1 MKKLLVFGLS
11 LLIILVVLLA
21 GGVLGDVLDFF
32 SEKNKLSEVA
42 SGLYYLYPDQY
53 LVESPENADFIRLDY
68 LKNRGTTYR
77 VFGET
82 ISIQTPKEHYLIG
95 ADGKVTV
102 GAAPTEE
109 KVSFKKVGDIYY
121 IHLKELLALKDA
133 DVFGLSMTE
142 NQGLYIV
149 VNSNLSYRKGTLK
162 PDTKV
167 FSTMKEI
174 DKHLAAKSAG
184 KKSKASIRGI
194 ASEGVTGYFYQ
205 SVVDEK
211 PYTFFV
217 SGSPELTGYV
227 EDDAIEGITMTEPLS
242 DRAAAEAPKK
252 KFVLGWEAVYT
263 ETVDTSEIGERRGL
277 DIVSP
282 TWMTLEDE
290 HGALGNLADPEYIKW
305 ARDRG
310 YKIWPLI
317 SNHSDIELTH
327 RFLAS
332 YEAQTSYIRALV
344 DEAVKHGYE
353 GYNLDFEHIYLSDRD
368 AYSHFANMFAFEM
381 KKWGLTTSVD
391 VNVMDGADNW
401 SKCFDH
407 EVLGTVCDY
416 LVIMAYD
423 EHHATS
429 DKAGSNASFSWVEY
443 NLKKI
448 LAVVS
453 PHKVVLGVPF
463 YTRVW
468 ETSAGGTKSEVLDM
482 FHTEA
487 YLQSLPFEMSWDE
500 SARQNKAVHKAD
512 GILTEV
518 WIEDEDSLEHK
529 AALVQDYGLAGIAVW
544 RMGFETESAWDAVNV
559 KRGESDEK
567 KE

>member
-11 LLIILVVLLA
+11 ILIILVVLFA
-21 GGVLGDVLDFF
+21 GGVIGDVLDFF

-42 SGLYYLYPDQY
+42 SGFYYLYSDRY
-53 LVESPENADFIRLDY
+53 LVENSENADFIRLDY
-68 LKNRGTTYR
+68 LKNPSTTYQ
-77 VFGET
+77 VFGDT
-82 ISIQTPKEHYLIG
+82 LSIQTPKEHYLIDK
-95 ADGKVTV
+95 DGKVTV
-102 GAAPTEE
+102 GTTPTED
-109 KVSFKKVGDIYY
+109 KVGFKKVGDAYY
-121 IHLKELLALKDA
+121 IHLKELLALKGA
-133 DVFGLSMTE
+133 DIFGVSVTE
-142 NQGLYIV
+142 NQGLYV
-149 VNSNLSYRKGTLK
+149 AVNSNFSYQMGTLK
-162 PDTKV
+162 PETKV
-167 FSTMKEI
+167 FSTMEEF
-174 DKHLAAKSAG
+174 DKHIAAKNSG
-184 KKSKASIRGI
+184 KRSKASIRGI
-194 ASEGVTGYFYQ
+194 ASEDVTGYYYQ
-205 SVVDEK
+205 STIDEK
-211 PYTFFV
+211 AYTFFI
-217 SGSPELTGYV
+217 SSLPELTGYI
-227 EDDAIEGITMTEPLS
+227 EEEAIEGRTKTEALS
-242 DRAAAEAPKK
+242 KMPSSDAPKK

-263 ETVDTSEIGERRGL
+263 KTVDTSEIGERRGL

-290 HGALGNLADPEYIKW
+290 GGALGNLADPEYIKW
-305 ARDRG
+305 ARERG

-332 YEAQTSYIRALV
+332 YEAQTSYIKALV
-344 DEAVKHGYE
+344 DEAVRHGYE

-368 AYSHFANMFAFEM
+368 AYSHFTNMFAFEM

-407 EVLGTVCDY
+407 EVLGSVCDY

-468 ETSAGGTKSEVLDM
+468 ETSAGGTKSEVLDI
-482 FHTEA
+482 FHTKA
-487 YLQSLPFEMSWDE
+487 YLESLPFEMSWDE
-500 SARQNKAVHKAD
+500 SAKQNKAVHKAD

-518 WIEDEDSLEHK
+518 WIEDTDSLEHK
-529 AALVQDYGLAGIAVW
+529 AALVRDYGLAGIAAW
-544 RMGFETESAWDAVNV
+544 RMGFETEETWDAINV
-559 KRGESDEK
+559 KRGGADRQSE
-567 KE
+567 